1 MAAPQTNGKTAGPK
15 RRKTMAK
22 FIRVVAAITVV
33 LAAIATILTGL
44 FALASVNSN
53 EMVAMTAFN
62 GTAMWFVLLLVAG
75 MAYIVADVAKR
86 KFA

>member
-1 MAAPQTNGKTAGPK
+1 
-15 RRKTMAK
+15 MAK